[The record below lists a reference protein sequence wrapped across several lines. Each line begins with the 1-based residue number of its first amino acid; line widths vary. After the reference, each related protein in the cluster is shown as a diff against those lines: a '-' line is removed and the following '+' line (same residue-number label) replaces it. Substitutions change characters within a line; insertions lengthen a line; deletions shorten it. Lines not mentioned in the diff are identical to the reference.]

1 MSIKYTVEIDNMY
14 QFPAWSGGRTT
25 LDRVIQEGKCGE
37 LTSYLEHEV
46 FACKLD
52 ADMEIRD
59 VDINDYLW
67 FERDAI
73 FEALGITD

>member
-1 MSIKYTVEIDNMY
+1 MSIKYTVEIDDMY
-14 QFPAWSGGRTT
+14 RFPAWSGGKTT
-25 LDRVIQEGKCGE
+25 LDRVIAEGKCGE

-46 FACKLD
+46 FACELD
-52 ADMEIRD
+52 SEMEIKD

-73 FEALGITD
+73 YKALGITD